1 MKKTLILTTI
11 FILAG
16 GITLSSIMASAQ
28 EDYNIP
34 AWIKN
39 NAAWWSQGQIDD
51 ASFVSGITYMI
62 ENGIMEISQSNT
74 PVNNMSLDDLYQEN
88 QEFREYFDNT
98 LSDTVEYARN
108 EQILSQENQRL
119 DSLLA
124 EYQDANDG
132 FAKNEK
138 VLHDQINSLQKQL
151 ATANQGT
158 VSDAEAAYVE
168 MLARGNPF
176 IRSIIDGKINFYV
189 HPVPYYAAPN
199 VEEAVKSL
207 TDFMDKQSDWNQVYD
222 VNSADLII
230 NWTKDYGEHRL
241 GVTYFGSVIEVGLGK
256 TTCLGDWAP
265 FTSTSVYNILWHE
278 IGHSMGYGHSSDPNN
293 IMYHT
298 GDTKFSVDYDDYVTL
313 DEGFFW
319 YLPFCDTSNY
329 RYDLASDNEYSGFM
343 AYVIPPDTDA
353 SDFIINN
360 SGMYYPSCST
370 EQSMISWSSKCN
382 VPVGAKLLIHN
393 PRQSNQDSAINID
406 VTVYDLRQLPNVNLG
421 WDSEAFQY
429 DQELLDYVAKFRK

>member
-1 MKKTLILTTI
+1 MRKPLVLTI
-11 FILAG
+11 VFVFAC
-16 GITLSSIMASAQ
+16 GITLSSIMAFAQ

-39 NAAWWSQGQIDD
+39 NAAWWSEGQIDD
-51 ASFVSGITYMI
+51 ASFVSGIKYMI
-62 ENGIMEISQSNT
+62 ENGIMKISQSNT

-88 QEFREYFDNT
+88 QEFRKYFDNT

-108 EQILSQENQRL
+108 EQALSKENQRL

-138 VLHDQINSLQKQL
+138 VLHAQINSLQKQL

-158 VSDAEAAYVE
+158 ASDASAAYVE
-168 MLARGNPF
+168 MLARENPF
-176 IRSIIDGKINFYV
+176 IRSIIDGEINFYV
-189 HPVPYYAAPN
+189 HPIPYYAAPG

-207 TDFMDKQSDWNQVYD
+207 TDFMDKKSYWNQVYD

-241 GVTYFGSVIEVGLGK
+241 GVTYFKANIEVGLGK

-265 FTSTSVYNILWHE
+265 FTSTSVYNVLWHE
-278 IGHSMGYGHSSDPNN
+278 IGHSMGYGHSLDPNN
-293 IMYHT
+293 IMYNT

-319 YLPFCDTSNY
+319 YLPFCGAGNY
-329 RYDLASDNEYSGFM
+329 QYSLASDNEYSGFM

-353 SDFIINN
+353 SDFISNN

-370 EQSMISWSSKCN
+370 EQEMISWSSKCS

-406 VTVYDLRQLPNVNLG
+406 VTVYDLRQLPNVDLS

>member
-1 MKKTLILTTI
+1 MKKALVLTTI

-62 ENGIMEISQSNT
+62 ENGIMEISQGDNQ
-74 PVNNMSLDDLYQEN
+74 VANDKLDKEN
-88 QEFREYFDNT
+88 QKLN
-98 LSDTVEYARN
+98 
-108 EQILSQENQRL
+108 
-119 DSLLA
+119 SLLS
-124 EYQDANDG
+124 EYQVDNKVLTNVNQELNSLLVDYQDANDG

-138 VLHDQINSLQKQL
+138 VLHAQINSLQKQL

-158 VSDAEAAYVE
+158 ASDASAAYVE
-168 MLARGNPF
+168 MLALTNPF
-176 IRSIIDGKINFYV
+176 IRSIIDGKINFYIY
-189 HPVPYYAAPN
+189 PVPYYAAPG
-199 VEEAVKSL
+199 VEENVKSL

-241 GVTYFGSVIEVGLGK
+241 GVTYFKANIEVGLGK
-256 TTCLGDWAP
+256 TTCHGDWAP
-265 FTSTSVYNILWHE
+265 FTSTSVYNVLWHE

-298 GDTKFSVDYDDYVTL
+298 GDTKFSVDYDDYKHLAV
-313 DEGFFW
+313 GFFW
-319 YLPFCDTSNY
+319 RPRDQTKPWPRLLLLAAGFFLFWSRDRCGHAFYYWLRGFYRFGHATGSKAWPRLLLLAAGVFSFWARKFNCVNY
-329 RYDLASDNEYSGFM
+329 
-343 AYVIPPDTDA
+343 
-353 SDFIINN
+353 
-360 SGMYYPSCST
+360 
-370 EQSMISWSSKCN
+370 
-382 VPVGAKLLIHN
+382 
-393 PRQSNQDSAINID
+393 
-406 VTVYDLRQLPNVNLG
+406 
-421 WDSEAFQY
+421 
-429 DQELLDYVAKFRK
+429 

>member
-1 MKKTLILTTI
+1 MKKALVLTTI

-62 ENGIMEISQSNT
+62 ENGIMEISQGDNQ
-74 PVNNMSLDDLYQEN
+74 VANDKLNKEN
-88 QEFREYFDNT
+88 QE
-98 LSDTVEYARN
+98 LS
-108 EQILSQENQRL
+108 
-119 DSLLA
+119 SLLSEYQVDNKVLTNVNQELSSLLS

-138 VLHDQINSLQKQL
+138 VLHAQINSLQKQL
-151 ATANQGT
+151 VTANQGT
-158 VSDAEAAYVE
+158 ASDASAAYVE
-168 MLARGNPF
+168 MLALTNPF

-189 HPVPYYAAPN
+189 YPIPYYAAPG

-207 TDFMDKQSDWNQVYD
+207 TDFMDRQSDWNQVYD

-241 GVTYFGSVIEVGLGK
+241 GVTYFKSVIEVGLGK

-293 IMYHT
+293 IMYYT
-298 GDTKFSVDYDDYVTL
+298 GNTKFSVDYDDYVTL

-353 SDFIINN
+353 SDFISNN
-360 SGMYYPSCST
+360 IGMYYPSCST
-370 EQSMISWSSKCN
+370 EQTMITWSSKCSI
-382 VPVGAKLLIHN
+382 PVGAKLLIHN
-393 PRQSNQDSAINID
+393 PRQPNQDSAINID
-406 VTVYDLRQLPNVNLG
+406 VTVYDLEQLPNVDLS
-421 WDSEAFQY
+421 WDSEAFRY